1 MSIVL
6 VGENTS
12 ARASGAGFN
21 LSWGWDNET
30 NQSPQALM
38 AYAFP
43 EKEFDTFDTIES
55 IQVVNQNA
63 KQSYIDAQRG
73 FWWGGLLDSCR

>member
-1 MSIVL
+1 MSIPQMP
-6 VGENTS
+6 GYS

-30 NQSPQALM
+30 NQSLQALM

-43 EKEFDTFDTIES
+43 EKEVNTFDMIAS
-55 IQVVNQNA
+55 IQGDNQNA

-73 FWWGGLLDSCR
+73 LGWGGLLDSCR